1 MCQCVFR
8 WDVCS
13 VLVVHLT
20 IFTQRAKKRKKKKR
34 DSSCLF
40 THYPII
46 TLTATLLGTV
56 KLSCE
61 NRSADHA
68 TCWAHTRPGWQQI
81 DVTRKVRVVLR
92 YVGRQYDRFWTV
104 SPQWDAI
111 LRVLNLPYLFQICIV
126 CAVCECGIK
135 YGDDLCNPVSYKG
148 PYMQVVFCLMCCKVM
163 HYCKHIVPYN
173 NH

>member
-1 MCQCVFR
+1 MCVFR
-8 WDVCS
+8 WVACS

-20 IFTQRAKKRKKKKR
+20 IFTQRAKKPPPKKPR

-81 DVTRKVRVVLR
+81 DVTRKVRVVLC

-135 YGDDLCNPVSYKG
+135 YGDDLCNPVSYKVS
-148 PYMQVVFCLMCCKVM
+148 YMQVVSKVLQS
-163 HYCKHIVPYN
+163 YALL
-173 NH
+173 